1 MTRMSKEE
9 LEELQDAGSWEEAGA
24 ITQPTGKAPR
34 AIVSVAF
41 PREDFERVA
50 AQAQLAGMKTS
61 EFIRQAA
68 MEKASPPRHEA
79 RVLAISG
86 HVTGV
91 NIAVTTQRGVKAEIV
106 SPEPV
111 TYSTT

>member
-9 LEELQDAGSWEEAGA
+9 LEELQDAGSWEEDGA
-24 ITQPTGKAPR
+24 IAQPRGKAPR

-41 PREDFERVA
+41 PREDFERVT
-50 AQAQLAGMKTS
+50 AQAKLAGMKTS

-68 MEKASPPRHEA
+68 LEKASPQLRES
-79 RVLAISG
+79 RVLAVSG
-86 HVTGV
+86 YVTSSHTTV
-91 NIAVTTQRGVKAEIV
+91 STQRGAKAEV
-106 SPEPV
+106 TCAEPL

>member
-1 MTRMSKEE
+1 MVRTRNNE
-9 LEELQDAGSWEEAGA
+9 LEELQDAESWEEAGA
-24 ITQPTGKAPR
+24 IVQPSGKAPR
-34 AIVSVAF
+34 AVVSVAF
-41 PREDFERVA
+41 PREDFERVV
-50 AQAQLAGMKTS
+50 AQAQVAGMKTS

-68 MEKASPPRHEA
+68 LEKASPPVRES

-91 NIAVTTQRGVKAEIV
+91 NIAVTTQRGVKAEVV

-111 TYSTT
+111 IHSTT